1 MWFQLWYNFF
11 KSGSLSLHHPLVNVH
26 NEVLDESIDVFALT
40 WLLREITQTKKAAEL
55 FKNAIGEIE
64 LA

>member
-1 MWFQLWYNFF
+1 MWFQLWYNLF
-11 KSGSLSLHHPLVNVH
+11 KSRSLSLHHPLVNAH
-26 NEVLDESIDVFALT
+26 NEVLDEGIDVFALA

-55 FKNAIGEIE
+55 FKNAKGEVE